1 MLTGTGP
8 YAGRKANARRWLQ
21 GPIPDGFAVL
31 PPRLGWVK
39 GRFVAVPQIEH
50 N

>member
-1 MLTGTGP
+1 MP
-8 YAGRKANARRWLQ
+8 AEKANARRWLQ
-21 GPIPDGFAVL
+21 GPIPNGFAVL
-31 PPRLGWVK
+31 LQWLGWVK